1 MTSPRPRDARDAAE
15 AAARHSYGRLLA
27 VLAARSRDVA
37 AAEDALA
44 DAFAAAL
51 TQWPAKGVPDRPEA
65 WLLTV
70 ARRRVID
77 RRRRAAGRLSMH
89 RNTSC

>member
-1 MTSPRPRDARDAAE
+1 VSDNAAAAAE

-27 VLAARSRDVA
+27 WLAWQWRDVA

-51 TQWPAKGVPDRPEA
+51 ER
-65 WLLTV
+65 
-70 ARRRVID
+70 
-77 RRRRAAGRLSMH
+77 
-89 RNTSC
+89 